1 MVDDI
6 FIKMVC
12 DYILFP
18 VIVWN
23 FKRAISVISNNTV
36 NGEGIFISGMKKY
49 IEYEFGRLV
58 NVTWILPIFLKKL
71 RISLE
76 RNGLALLEIG

>member
-1 MVDDI
+1 M
-6 FIKMVC
+6 F
-12 DYILFP
+12 YFLSLFG
-18 VIVWN
+18 N
-23 FKRAISVISNNTV
+23 FKMAISAISNNTV

>member
-1 MVDDI
+1 M
-6 FIKMVC
+6 
-12 DYILFP
+12 
-18 VIVWN
+18 
-23 FKRAISVISNNTV
+23 AISAISNNTV

-58 NVTWILPIFLKKL
+58 NVTWILPIFLKKF

>member
-1 MVDDI
+1 M
-6 FIKMVC
+6 
-12 DYILFP
+12 
-18 VIVWN
+18 
-23 FKRAISVISNNTV
+23 AISAISNNTV

-58 NVTWILPIFLKKL
+58 NVTWILPIFSKKL

-76 RNGLALLEIG
+76 RKGLALLEIG

>member
-1 MVDDI
+1 M
-6 FIKMVC
+6 
-12 DYILFP
+12 
-18 VIVWN
+18 
-23 FKRAISVISNNTV
+23 AISAISNNTV